1 MRKARK
7 MHWNYRLIDQTKAN
21 DGNPLVELVEAHYED
36 GKILGTTQVCMREES
51 HADMVSV
58 LEQMI
63 KDINAS
69 EVLDE
74 KYSQKEYEWK
84 EVLRRMNGKHLDAWL
99 AGTPLPPPGDSYW
112 EKNQGE

>member
-1 MRKARK
+1 

-21 DGNPLVELVEAHYED
+21 DGNPLVELVEVHYEG
-36 GKILGTTQVCMREES
+36 GKILGTTQVCMREEN

-74 KYSQKEYEWK
+74 KYSQVINKNLK
-84 EVLRRMNGKHLDAWL
+84 SLVAP
-99 AGTPLPPPGDSYW
+99 PLPPPGDSYW
-112 EKNQGE
+112 EKDQGE